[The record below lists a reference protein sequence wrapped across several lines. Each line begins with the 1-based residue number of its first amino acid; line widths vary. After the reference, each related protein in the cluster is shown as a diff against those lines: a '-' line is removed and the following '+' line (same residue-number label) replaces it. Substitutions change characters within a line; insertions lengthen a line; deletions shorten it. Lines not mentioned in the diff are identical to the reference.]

1 MLRLRLQSPWIWPP
15 SCPRPCSGFCFSS
28 PVAAVSAGCA
38 AAGAAGEL
46 PSTMSG
52 RWFVLALLLAVAAAQ
67 GFPAEPGEGKE
78 AAAPPPPP
86 HANGTKPVQPGALE
100 GAALIKLAGAMGAPP
115 ALLASWNA
123 TLAAKGSLCLWG
135 WGTPPCDISTCG
147 EYTRVE
153 CRDQE
158 RWGEHITSV

>member
-1 MLRLRLQSPWIWPP
+1 
-15 SCPRPCSGFCFSS
+15 
-28 PVAAVSAGCA
+28 
-38 AAGAAGEL
+38 
-46 PSTMSG
+46 MSG

-67 GFPAEPGEGKE
+67 GFPAAAEAGEGE

-153 CRDQE
+153 CRDPTL
-158 RWGEHITSV
+158 EHITSV